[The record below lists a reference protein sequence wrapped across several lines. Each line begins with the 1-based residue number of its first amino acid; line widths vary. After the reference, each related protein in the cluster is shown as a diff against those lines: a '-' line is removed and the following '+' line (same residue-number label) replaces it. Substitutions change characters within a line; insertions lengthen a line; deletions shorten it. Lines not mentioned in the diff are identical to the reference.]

1 MDKPKPGELEEIAFR
16 FSQAGAAGHNDPTTI
31 MLADII
37 RRLSAL
43 EKMMSPPPNSCG
55 YPGCTIGGG
64 HSHPNWDGH
73 GGAGV
78 LGVARGLAGEGGIIP

>member
-1 MDKPKPGELEEIAFR
+1 MANPCMFYGIPCE
-16 FSQAGAAGHNDPTTI
+16 AG
-31 MLADII
+31 
-37 RRLSAL
+37 
-43 EKMMSPPPNSCG
+43 PNSCG